1 MKLMQKGNKQLR
13 VPDNRL
19 DEMLRRGFV
28 ECDPKTG
35 KPTDFIRASARVVET
50 VWLPRV
56 ERYEYV
62 RIGAKRSN
70 FVSVVAQVQKNV
82 AWVLSKIKR

>member
-1 MKLMQKGNKQLR
+1 MKLVQKGNKQLR

-35 KPTDFIRASARVVET
+35 KPIKKDPKDEMAVLKKENAN
-50 VWLPRV
+50 L
-56 ERYEYV
+56 
-62 RIGAKRSN
+62 KKK
-70 FVSVVAQVQKNV
+70 VQELENQLAAHAPKG
-82 AWVLSKIKR
+82 